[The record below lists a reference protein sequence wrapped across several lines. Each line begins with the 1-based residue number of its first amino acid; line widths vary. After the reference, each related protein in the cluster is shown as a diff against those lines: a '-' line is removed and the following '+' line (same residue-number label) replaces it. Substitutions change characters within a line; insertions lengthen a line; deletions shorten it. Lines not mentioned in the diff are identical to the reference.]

1 LSWTDLKKNIGALV
15 LEGWTSY
22 VIIAIALLLLLLIV
36 GLTTQ
41 YVVRDKAEKLTQT
54 HVLPED
60 GSVQCTVVGSA
71 EKEAYINLQR
81 KTISAFGN
89 SHRKG
94 AISFFTYFYITYVVF
109 SVFGLLAA
117 ISLAII
123 TKTGIN
129 NASPHLITVFLVS
142 TAIVIL
148 YQGAFGVFQHKQ
160 NIDSNAR
167 LAINYAVLI
176 DQIDTYCVTGKLNV
190 KDPNEALNYAL
201 PKVAPTGSNSNAADR
216 ALSNVN
222 KATRPD
228 PTMSEQKI
236 QPFFVS
242 PTADEFINFIAW
254 QMEHLRSFSIAV
266 DDTKVSSI
274 DNKRFMLQ

>member
-1 LSWTDLKKNIGALV
+1 MGWAQWKKNIGVFV

-22 VIIAIALLLLLLIV
+22 VVIALGLLALLAII
-36 GLTTQ
+36 GLSTQ
-41 YVVRDKAEKLTQT
+41 YIVRDKAERLTQT
-54 HVLPED
+54 HILPED
-60 GSVQCTVVGSA
+60 AQVKCPIVGSV
-71 EKEAYINLQR
+71 EKETYINLQR
-81 KTISAFGN
+81 RSISAFGN

-94 AISFFTYFYITYVVF
+94 AINFFTYFYITYIVF

-117 ISLAII
+117 ISLAVI

-160 NIDSNAR
+160 NIDSNTK
-167 LAINYAVLI
+167 LAINYAVLV
-176 DQIDTYCVTGKLNV
+176 DQIDTYCVTGKINV

-201 PKVAPTGSNSNAADR
+201 PKVAPTTGNSNVASTPPQKAAN
-216 ALSNVN
+216 ST
-222 KATRPD
+222 ATETPA
-228 PTMSEQKI
+228 PEQKI
-236 QPFFVS
+236 QPFYVAPS
-242 PTADEFINFIAW
+242 PDEFINYIAW